1 MVLRVGRS
9 SLLFPEEIEVKTS
22 QWLRQKAPCW
32 NYFLLMPKPFHRL
45 KFLCSFRVMLSR
57 KGRKSQVW
65 NQINQQKIST
75 RKYFKYFFPFFLLV
89 CITEIS
95 FQVIISNVYFTDMR
109 NFILSC
115 LLNIQNVPTW
125 NLTHSIRY
133 SACADAVLKCLNWL
147 LLQRVIKT
155 ECRGCQWEQRPW
167 KGWFILWMRVWW
179 EEGSSD
185 RILGCSWAVLAPELR
200 SWRRKFSVRESQMFW
215 AGIWAVSGVKSC
227 GRITFTLFLVL
238 LWKPQASYL
247 VFPWALT
254 FLINIWSH

>member
-1 MVLRVGRS
+1 MLLSTGWAAIKSCTCRLYKCLEICTWLLIGSVINSAHKLCISGMVLRVGRS

-45 KFLCSFRVMLSR
+45 IFLCSFRVMLSR

-95 FQVIISNVYFTDMR
+95 FQVLISNVYFTDMR

-133 SACADAVLKCLNWL
+133 SACADAVLKCLN
-147 LLQRVIKT
+147 
-155 ECRGCQWEQRPW
+155 
-167 KGWFILWMRVWW
+167 
-179 EEGSSD
+179 
-185 RILGCSWAVLAPELR
+185 
-200 SWRRKFSVRESQMFW
+200 
-215 AGIWAVSGVKSC
+215 
-227 GRITFTLFLVL
+227 
-238 LWKPQASYL
+238 
-247 VFPWALT
+247 
-254 FLINIWSH
+254 